1 MRPLGHVMAERP
13 SVSLLVRLDSRA
25 RQGLQQQIYD
35 GIRRAILE
43 RVIEPG
49 ARLPSSRALAADLRV
64 SRTTSLLALEQLQ
77 AEGYLTT
84 RAGSG
89 TYVALDLPDER
100 PRVPSDARTVRG
112 SHPPLSR
119 RGEALVGAQPASRR
133 VPGPPQPFRLGI
145 PAVDLFPVRLWGQL
159 YGRRLRSVSVSRLD
173 YGEAAGAP
181 ELRRAIAEHVR
192 AARGT
197 RCEPEQ
203 VFVMAGA
210 QRAMDLL
217 CQLLLDPGDEAW
229 MEDPG
234 YPGARYALTAAGA
247 RIHPVPVDASGL
259 DVGAGARQ
267 AARARLVYVTP
278 SHQFPLGVPMSLPR
292 RLALLE
298 WASQAGAWVIEDDYD
313 AEFRYGARPIP
324 CLHGLDVDGRVIYV
338 GSFSKT
344 LFPALRLGFMIVP
357 ADLQEK
363 LVRVRRASEVHP
375 PRLDQAVLA
384 DFMLGGH
391 YERHLRRMRAAYRER
406 LEALEQAAE
415 RSCGGALALR
425 HSRSGLHAVADLV
438 ESDARG
444 VADVAFERGVEAMP
458 LAAYHHGRRPGAN
471 ALVLGFGGVRPDS
484 LPEGMERLAAA
495 IEAVRRSGPI
505 AAAPTGSAA
514 ARAGAENRGGARR
527 QQRARGARG

>member
-1 MRPLGHVMAERP
+1 MAQRP
-13 SVSLLVRLDSRA
+13 SISLLVRLDSRG
-25 RQGLQQQIYD
+25 REGLQQQIYG

-43 RVIEPG
+43 HVIQPG
-49 ARLPSSRALAADLRV
+49 ARLPSSRALASDLGV
-64 SRTTSLLALEQLQ
+64 SRTTSLLALELLQ

-89 TYVALDLPDER
+89 TYVAVELPDER
-100 PRVPSDARTVRG
+100 PRAPSDAKPVRNR
-112 SHPPLSR
+112 HPPLSK
-119 RGEALVGAQPASRR
+119 RGEALVAAQPASRR
-133 VPGPPQPFRLGI
+133 ILGPPRPFRLGI
-145 PAVDLFPVRLWGQL
+145 PAIDLFPVRLWGQL
-159 YGRRLRSVSVSRLD
+159 YARRLRSVSVSRLD
-173 YGEAAGAP
+173 YGEAAGLP

-197 RCEPEQ
+197 RCEPDQ

-229 MEDPG
+229 MEEPG

-247 RIHPVPVDASGL
+247 RIHSVPVDADGL
-259 DVGAGARQ
+259 DVEAGARH

-278 SHQFPLGVPMSLPR
+278 SHQFPLGVPMSLLR
-292 RLALLE
+292 RLALLK
-298 WASQAGAWVIEDDYD
+298 WASRAGAWVIEDDYD

-363 LVRVRRASEVHP
+363 LVRVRRASDVHP

-384 DFMLGGH
+384 DFMLEGH
-391 YERHLRRMRAAYRER
+391 YERHLRRMRSAYRER
-406 LEALEQAAE
+406 LEALEQAAK
-415 RSCGGALALR
+415 RSCAGALRLR
-425 HSRSGLHAVADLV
+425 NSRTGLHT
-438 ESDARG
+438 
-444 VADVAFERGVEAMP
+444 VADVVGADARRVADAAFERGVETMP
-458 LAAYHHGRRPGAN
+458 LAAYHHGRRTGAN

-484 LPEGMERLAAA
+484 LPGGMERLAAA
-495 IEAVRRSGPI
+495 IEAARRTGPI
-505 AAAPTGSAA
+505 RGAPTGSAP
-514 ARAGAENRGGARR
+514 ARR
-527 QQRARGARG
+527 GRR